1 MGCSTRNSLENPSL
15 TKKTKSLNLASL
27 DTNCKIISGHSDSIS
42 QLLIL
47 NDGRLCSSSWDGTI
61 KLWNKDNFLTC
72 EETIINPKKESFLC
86 LIQFNNF
93 ILAGD
98 SENTI
103 YQYDLNSK
111 NENLE
116 KIEKEKNENES
127 SNSSEETNT
136 RKPLYEYKKHSDAI
150 YCLLQL
156 TNIEFASCSEDTFIN
171 IWELNKYKNEKIKL
185 SGHRGKVNKII
196 LLNNNYL
203 ASCSND
209 CSIKIWEYQLKRCH
223 DTLDSDSCCMDI
235 IQLNNGKIM
244 ASYINRDLKVWEF
257 KTHRVTQLYHNHQN
271 YISFLFEYKE
281 NKILSCSYDGEVE
294 FYDISNGE
302 KKNEGEK
309 KRWHLGN
316 VSSVIL
322 FKDNFISGGY
332 DNLIKIW

>member
-1 MGCSTRNSLENPSL
+1 MGCSTGNSLENPSL

-72 EETIINPKKESFLC
+72 DETIINPKKESFLC
-86 LIQFNNF
+86 FIEFNNF

-98 SENTI
+98 SEFTI
-103 YQYDLNSK
+103 FQYDLNSN
-111 NENLE
+111 NEN
-116 KIEKEKNENES
+116 IEKNEKNENES
-127 SNSSEETNT
+127 SYSNEVINT
-136 RKPLYEYKKHSDAI
+136 RKPIHKYINHSDAI
-150 YCLLQL
+150 YSLLQL
-156 TNIEFASCSEDTFIN
+156 NNIEFASCSEDTFIN
-171 IWELNKYKNEKIKL
+171 IWELNKYKEEKIKL
-185 SGHRGKVNKII
+185 SGHKGKVNKII
-196 LLNNNYL
+196 LLNNNFL

-223 DTLDSDSCCMDI
+223 NTLDSESCCMDI

-244 ASYINRDLKVWEF
+244 ASYFNKDLKIWDF
-257 KTHRVTQLYHNHQN
+257 KNHRVIQLYHNHQN

-281 NKILSCSYDGEVE
+281 NKVLSCTYDGEVE
-294 FYDISNGE
+294 FWDVSNGE
-302 KKNEGEK
+302 KKQEGER